1 MPVYDYRCKECSHE
15 FSMKQSMRDE
25 PVKDC
30 PECDKG
36 KVHRIIK
43 KVSFQLKGTGFY
55 STRGDT

>member
-1 MPVYDYRCKECSHE
+1 
-15 FSMKQSMRDE
+15 MKQSMRDE